1 MDRYDFL
8 LEGRLRELDKDLH
21 SRFTDTVFAMERIL
35 SNYKLIFPDFTDHSE
50 LHSLNVIEFCNK
62 LIGKQ
67 IDNLNADEIYAILM
81 GCYFHDTGM
90 GISERD
96 YDEFTKQIDFKDYF
110 ETHDR
115 NNRPDIIR
123 AFHNEY
129 SGLLIKKYAAFFD
142 FPSKEHMLAVIQ
154 ISRGHRKTDLEDEK
168 EYPLNLKVPGGSTI
182 CLPYLAALVRLADE
196 IDVTAQRNLQSTYDI
211 NKITKEIDLV
221 EFMKH
226 EAIRDLEVKEKEFIL
241 KVHTDDDKLFEKIKI
256 VASKMQKTLD
266 YCRQAVNGATPH
278 IITQEKV
285 VVERI

>member
-1 MDRYDFL
+1 MDKYDFL

-110 ETHDR
+110 DTHDR
-115 NNRPDIIR
+115 NNR
-123 AFHNEY
+123 
-129 SGLLIKKYAAFFD
+129 KKN
-142 FPSKEHMLAVIQ
+142 IQ
-154 ISRGHRKTDLEDEK
+154 
-168 EYPLNLKVPGGSTI
+168 
-182 CLPYLAALVRLADE
+182 RL
-196 IDVTAQRNLQSTYDI
+196 
-211 NKITKEIDLV
+211 
-221 EFMKH
+221 
-226 EAIRDLEVKEKEFIL
+226 
-241 KVHTDDDKLFEKIKI
+241 
-256 VASKMQKTLD
+256 
-266 YCRQAVNGATPH
+266 
-278 IITQEKV
+278 
-285 VVERI
+285 